1 MSEELRVWEVIE
13 GTDLKEVKRGRLD
26 LESRI
31 EGWIANDASLVSDDL
46 LVIGRQV
53 RTDFGGII
61 DVLCIDS
68 SGDLTIIEL
77 KRDLAPRA
85 VTAQILEY
93 AAWAKDLTANRI
105 VEIANAYLRGAGPL
119 GDAFAEKFGKEL
131 PENLNTTEANLLV
144 VAGDIDELTEKVI
157 RYLSDAYGV
166 RVNVAIF
173 NYFSGNQQRE
183 IITRSFL
190 LEPEQVEDKTQGRAP
205 SKRTPPPT
213 IEELCSRAER
223 KGYGEQF
230 RAVLNAAQEHKLSPR
245 RYPNSVMY
253 GPRANRNRAL
263 FTVSVGSQAGEGATV
278 KVAPETWQDFYPVT
292 EQEVRS
298 ILGHHTRP
306 TTLTPGEA
314 ERFTVGLDR
323 LFEVIK
329 AKMAERQDLPVNDE

>member
-1 MSEELRVWEVIE
+1 MSEELRVWEVVE
-13 GTDLKEVKRGRLD
+13 GTGLKEVRRSRLD
-26 LESRI
+26 LEGRI
-31 EGWIANDASLVSDDL
+31 EGWLETDVSLVSDDL

-53 RTDFGGII
+53 RTDFGGAV

-68 SGDLTIIEL
+68 AGDLTIIEL
-77 KRDLAPRA
+77 KRDMAPRV

-105 VEIANAYLRGAGPL
+105 VEVANNYLGGAGPL
-119 GDAFAEKFGKEL
+119 GDAFARKFGEEL

-144 VAGDIDELTEKVI
+144 IAGDIDERTEKVI
-157 RYLSDAYGV
+157 RYLSDTYGV
-166 RVNVAIF
+166 RVNAAIF
-173 NYFSGNQQRE
+173 NYFSDDGERE
-183 IITRSFL
+183 LLTRSFL
-190 LEPEQVEDKTQGRAP
+190 LEPEQVEDKTQNKAP

-230 RAVLNAAQEHKLSPR
+230 RAVLEAAQEHRLSPR

-278 KVAPETWQDFYPVT
+278 KVSPGTWQDFYPVT

-298 ILGHHTRP
+298 ILGHHARP
-306 TTLTPGEA
+306 TTLTPEEA
-314 ERFTVGLDR
+314 ERFTAGLDR
-323 LFEVIK
+323 LFGVIK
-329 AKMAERQDLPVNDE
+329 AKTAEQQGSSPNDE